1 MTFSPFDLNFR
12 HLRGLVAVKEH
23 GSVSAAAGAVSLSQP
38 ALTQGL
44 AKLERQFGVALFE
57 RRANGMTTTPAG
69 DLVADRVRAALGHL
83 ATNAK
88 GISRGSDHLERR
100 MTMTQLRA
108 FLALADEGSCVSAA
122 RASDLSKTAVHRA
135 IGELEHV
142 IGRKL
147 VKRHGRGLWL
157 NAIGKRLARNSRLAI
172 AEIGA
177 LAADLGLDRGES
189 LVSIGALPLSR
200 AFLVPGAMAA
210 MVAEQTK
217 ARFEIIEGDR
227 HELIEPLRDGI
238 IDIVLGAL
246 PAHTDEED
254 LVQIPLYTERL
265 VIVAGSQHP
274 LVGKPTPSI
283 SALMNYPWIV
293 APPSSPLRS
302 HWEQLFGARE
312 LPPRPIECGSVM
324 IIGRLLTSGNFLTLL
339 SQDQVALQIRSGLL
353 ARVGKPL
360 ANQACTIG
368 MTTRRGWKPTA
379 VQRRFIELLDAVA
392 ATKRTSET
400 GGSTRL
406 NLDLCWN

>member
-1 MTFSPFDLNFR
+1 MAQ
-12 HLRGLVAVKEH
+12 RGRQTV
-23 GSVSAAAGAVSLSQP
+23 GAQQPPCCRGNRRSQ
-38 ALTQGL
+38 
-44 AKLERQFGVALFE
+44 
-57 RRANGMTTTPAG
+57 
-69 DLVADRVRAALGHL
+69 
-83 ATNAK
+83 
-88 GISRGSDHLERR
+88 
-100 MTMTQLRA
+100 
-108 FLALADEGSCVSAA
+108 
-122 RASDLSKTAVHRA
+122 
-135 IGELEHV
+135 
-142 IGRKL
+142 
-147 VKRHGRGLWL
+147 
-157 NAIGKRLARNSRLAI
+157 
-172 AEIGA
+172 
-177 LAADLGLDRGES
+177 S

-254 LVQIPLYTERL
+254 LVQLPLYTERL

-283 SALMNYPWIV
+283 SALMNHPWIV
-293 APPSSPLRS
+293 APPNSPLRS

-360 ANQACTIG
+360 ADQACTIG

-400 GGSTRL
+400 GGSARL